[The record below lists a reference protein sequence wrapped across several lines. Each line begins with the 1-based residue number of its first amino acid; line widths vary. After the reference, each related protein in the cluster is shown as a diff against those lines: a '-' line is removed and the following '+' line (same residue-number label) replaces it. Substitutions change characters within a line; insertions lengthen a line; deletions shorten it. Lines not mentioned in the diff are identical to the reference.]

1 MALNNIKDKCA
12 EKQFSSFRH
21 KIHKK
26 VQLSD
31 LELREG
37 GGRAFFGCPAGFFVE
52 QKSQQDNLLQ
62 FLIQKKG
69 AKASCTP
76 VR

>member
-1 MALNNIKDKCA
+1 MILKINVL
-12 EKQFSSFRH
+12 KQFSSIRH

-37 GGRAFFGCPAGFFVE
+37 GGRAFFGCPAGFFVPSAIFDPKE
-52 QKSQQDNLLQ
+52 GG
-62 FLIQKKG
+62 KG
-69 AKASCTP
+69 PLHPCVITKVSVDILC
-76 VR
+76 